1 MRSSAHRK
9 HFTAGTITLFF
20 FILSCGWALLSDQLF
35 AVLLNKPNLVSNSIN
50 LGHWFFIV
58 ISTILLFWMLT
69 YWETAIEETQKTLQ
83 RVNRSLRSISECSRA
98 ITRIE
103 DEEKLMQEICRI
115 CVEVG
120 GHSMAWVA
128 FKQNNPEKSLR
139 SAAHWGADTDY
150 LDNLQAS
157 WAPETDIGLGPAG
170 TCIRTGEAVIF
181 NNLAAE
187 ARFAPWLNRVK
198 KYGYASCI
206 ALPLHNG
213 TEVFGALVIF
223 NDQVDTFVRQRVEI
237 LAELAEDLSFGIR
250 TLRMRREH
258 RQETEE
264 RLMLATVVDQTS
276 DGIITFDV
284 NGVIQYVNPSFVK
297 LCGVPEQESLGVRL
311 NDFEC
316 PRRNPEFHQAIL
328 KVFAENKSLSGH
340 FINKRRDGTSY
351 DIDAR
356 IAPVFD
362 VKGEVIRYVAT
373 VRDVSQEVVL
383 QRQLRQAQK
392 MEALATLSG
401 GIAHDF
407 NNILAI
413 IITNIEIALE
423 DLEPESPLQPFLE
436 LVLKAGLR
444 GKKLVKQ
451 FLTFSRQSEQP
462 KKPIQLG
469 QVIAESLTMLRATL
483 PSTIELRKN
492 IDDKSGWI
500 SADPTQIHQVIMNL
514 CTNAADAMKQKGG
527 VLDISLGKA
536 VLGEDEVR
544 NYPGLAAGSY
554 LKLVIADTGH
564 GMSRDI
570 LERIFD
576 PFFTTKTLGS
586 GTGLGLSIA
595 HGIIKNHGGSIAA
608 NSIVDTG
615 TTFVILLPEISR
627 QEPQACTNT
636 TPAEVAHQERI
647 LFVDDEKDYASGMKM
662 ALERHGYQ
670 VTIETDSNKTLE
682 RFKTQPDRFDLV
694 ITDQTMPHL
703 TGVMLA
709 EKLLAIRPDMPII
722 LCSGSSPEMDAA
734 VHPDNISAIGI
745 RRVLTK
751 PVERKDI
758 LLAIENVLSPAG
770 APTPDP
776 CTETGNRPAH

>member
-35 AVLLNKPNLVSNSIN
+35 AVLLNEPNLASDSIN

-58 ISTILLFWMLT
+58 ISTILLFWMLN
-69 YWETAIEETQKTLQ
+69 YWETAIEETQKTLH

-128 FKQNNPEKSLR
+128 FKQNNLEKSLR

-157 WAPETDIGLGPAG
+157 WAPETEIGLGPAG

-206 ALPLHNG
+206 ALPLRNG

-223 NDQVDTFVRQRVEI
+223 NGQVDTFVRQRVEI

-264 RLMLATVVDQTS
+264 RLMLATVVDQAS

-297 LCGVPEQESLGVRL
+297 LCGVPEQDSLGVQL
-311 NDFEC
+311 NNFEC
-316 PRRNPEFHQAIL
+316 PRRNPDFHQAIL

-423 DLEPESPLQPFLE
+423 DLEPGSPLQPFLE

-492 IDDKSGWI
+492 IDAKSGWI

-527 VLDISLGKA
+527 VLDISLSKA
-536 VLGEDEVR
+536 VLGEEEVR
-544 NYPGLAAGSY
+544 NYPGLTAGSY

-576 PFFTTKTLGS
+576 PFFTTKSLGS

-595 HGIIKNHGGSIAA
+595 HGIIKNHGGSISA
-608 NSIVDTG
+608 NSIVDIG

-627 QEPQACTNT
+627 QEPQVCTKT

-670 VTIETDSNKTLE
+670 VTIETDSHKTLE

-758 LLAIENVLSPAG
+758 LLAIENVLNPAGVPAPAPYTETENSPA
-770 APTPDP
+770 
-776 CTETGNRPAH
+776 H

>member
-1 MRSSAHRK
+1 MRSSAHKK

-69 YWETAIEETQKTLQ
+69 YWETAIEETQKTLH

-316 PRRNPEFHQAIL
+316 PRRNPDFHQAIL

-340 FINKRRDGTSY
+340 FINKRRDGTTY

-423 DLEPESPLQPFLE
+423 DLEPESPLQPFLD

-469 QVIAESLTMLRATL
+469 QVILESLTMLRATL

-564 GMSRDI
+564 GMSRDV

-595 HGIIKNHGGSIAA
+595 HGIIKNHGGSISA
-608 NSIVDTG
+608 NSIVEIG

-636 TPAEVAHQERI
+636 IPAEVAHQERI

-670 VTIETDSNKTLE
+670 VTIETDSSKTLE

-734 VHPDNISAIGI
+734 VHPDNINAIGI

-758 LLAIENVLSPAG
+758 LLAIENVLNPAG
-770 APTPDP
+770 GPAPGP
-776 CTETGNRPAH
+776 CTGTGNSPTH